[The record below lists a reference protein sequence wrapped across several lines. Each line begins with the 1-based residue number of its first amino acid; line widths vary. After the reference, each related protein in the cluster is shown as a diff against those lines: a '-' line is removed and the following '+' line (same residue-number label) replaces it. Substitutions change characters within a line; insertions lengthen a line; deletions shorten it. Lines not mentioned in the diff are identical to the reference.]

1 MGKGMIT
8 ALSFTEVGG
17 HALNEDAFALH
28 QHPLEPAMW
37 FCFVADGQGGRAG
50 GGRAAQIACA
60 TAIECVAKYPPESWW
75 KLRTWS
81 SLFRMVDEAV
91 LADPVAGFTTF
102 VGLCVIRDRV
112 IGISSGDSAAVV
124 VTGGVSVDLTA
135 RQHKNPPCGSGVA
148 EGTTFEASLIV
159 PWRLLAMTDGVWKY
173 VGWER
178 VTAATRQEL
187 GSEVVAELQQSARLR
202 GSGLFQDDFTVVLLE
217 EVGPNATAG

>member
-1 MGKGMIT
+1 MIT

-17 HALNEDAFALH
+17 HALNEDAFAVH

-37 FCFVADGQGGRAG
+37 FCFVADGQGGRSG
-50 GGRAAQIACA
+50 GGRAAQIACE

-91 LADPVAGFTTF
+91 LADSNAGFTTF
-102 VGLCVIRDRV
+102 VGLCAIDDRV

-124 VTGGVSVDLTA
+124 VTGGVPVDLTA

-178 VTAATRQEL
+178 ATAATRQDL

-202 GSGLFQDDFTVVLLE
+202 GSGFFQDDFTVVLLE